1 MKILEN
7 KWILLTILALT
18 WGSSFI
24 LIKKSLITFTPIQ
37 IGSVRVAVSGLIL
50 LPFSLKVFR
59 KVDGKTIR
67 WMILAGAMGNFIPM
81 YLFPLAQTHVAS
93 SMAGILDSLVPVF
106 VLILGYI
113 FFRINS
119 SILQWMGIAL
129 GFSGAALLMRVP
141 GADSNQTHAGFALL
155 VVLATLCYAGS
166 ALIVSRKFRHVS
178 AVHLSAAIYA
188 MWMIPAVLIFL
199 LSDLGNLKAENV
211 HSLWS
216 GIGFLG
222 ILSVMGTALAMLL
235 YYKLIQITS
244 AVFASTVTYLI
255 PLVSIFWGLME
266 GEPFTLW
273 HAAGGLLIL
282 TGIYMVQEKE
292 TPALKDDSNETGAG
306 G

>member
-1 MKILEN
+1 
-7 KWILLTILALT
+7 
-18 WGSSFI
+18 
-24 LIKKSLITFTPIQ
+24 
-37 IGSVRVAVSGLIL
+37 
-50 LPFSLKVFR
+50 
-59 KVDGKTIR
+59 
-67 WMILAGAMGNFIPM
+67 MILAGAMGNFIPM